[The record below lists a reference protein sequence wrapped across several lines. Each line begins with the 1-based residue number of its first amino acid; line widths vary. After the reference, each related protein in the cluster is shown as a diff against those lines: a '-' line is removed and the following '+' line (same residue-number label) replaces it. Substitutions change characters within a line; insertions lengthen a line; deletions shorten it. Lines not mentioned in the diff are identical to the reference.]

1 MQLDPIEA
9 TGRVGLVVPTVLLTL
24 LLLAWLPATVLARDE
39 PPAASLEEAVA
50 QVERAHGGRILSA
63 RSERS
68 NDRVVYRIRLLTQDQ
83 QVRTFEIPGAEGA
96 QP

>member
-1 MQLDPIEA
+1 MQLDPIEKA
-9 TGRVGLVVPTVLLTL
+9 RRIGRAAPVVLMTL
-24 LLLAWLPATVLARDE
+24 LLLIMLPATGLARDA
-39 PPAASLEEAVA
+39 PASLEEAVA